1 MLFSLSNL
9 FLSAAVGI
17 ACDRGF
23 FDLEDRVV
31 SFFPDKLTGDVS
43 PYQYEMRFRHLLTM
57 NAGHHDHNFHVIHPQ
72 ADWVRAFLAIPPT
85 HRPGT
90 HYCYSKHV
98 SHVLAAIVERTTGKG
113 LVDFLMPRLFEPLGI
128 TNVQWETSPLGIAAG
143 GMGLSVPTEGVARF
157 GQLCFVAPAE
167 RVVVAVTSAKS
178 NFRQITPL
186 IYRCLLGRTS
196 LQGSELSSQ
205 CDELN
210 LDRLKTDSQ
219 NHDRQD
225 DERDVLELLTP
236 DESAAVNWN
245 TSFDRADI
253 RFDENSEG
261 IQRVVLGRSDDNVL
275 LEIMYQD
282 GSSKAAE
289 FGLVRPVHS
298 SDVFVKDVSLHTQPV
313 VRYARCCGE
322 AQLELVSIYLETP
335 YVTTYRVSFEGLT
348 KATVEF
354 SVNVSL
360 RRFSPLSSHGF
371 ELTGERIGR

>member
-1 MLFSLSNL
+1 MASGLSNDCGFPLGGVTEFCDQIEAQDLRVNSLIIVHDGRKVIEVYRRPYKRRHPQLLFSLSNL

-253 RFDENSEG
+253 RFDENSKAYSELSLVG
-261 IQRVVLGRSDDNVL
+261 QTTMCCLRSC
-275 LEIMYQD
+275 IRMAQ
-282 GSSKAAE
+282 
-289 FGLVRPVHS
+289 
-298 SDVFVKDVSLHTQPV
+298 
-313 VRYARCCGE
+313 AR
-322 AQLELVSIYLETP
+322 
-335 YVTTYRVSFEGLT
+335 
-348 KATVEF
+348 
-354 SVNVSL
+354 
-360 RRFSPLSSHGF
+360 PLSLDLCDRFTRATCLSRTS
-371 ELTGERIGR
+371 LCTRSQ

>member
-1 MLFSLSNL
+1 M
-9 FLSAAVGI
+9 
-17 ACDRGF
+17 
-23 FDLEDRVV
+23 
-31 SFFPDKLTGDVS
+31 
-43 PYQYEMRFRHLLTM
+43 
-57 NAGHHDHNFHVIHPQ
+57 
-72 ADWVRAFLAIPPT
+72 
-85 HRPGT
+85 
-90 HYCYSKHV
+90 
-98 SHVLAAIVERTTGKG
+98 
-113 LVDFLMPRLFEPLGI
+113 
-128 TNVQWETSPLGIAAG
+128 
-143 GMGLSVPTEGVARF
+143 
-157 GQLCFVAPAE
+157 
-167 RVVVAVTSAKS
+167 
-178 NFRQITPL
+178 
-186 IYRCLLGRTS
+186 GRTS

-289 FGLVRPVHS
+289 SGLVRPVHS